1 VSPALASPRPR
12 QAARQSARPAGTR
25 AAARTAP
32 YSVDA
37 VLFTVADGDLA
48 VALQRAEARPGE
60 RPRERWT
67 LPWVAGVAD
76 EPLQAAAAR
85 VAADQLGEPPA
96 WMEQVGAFGDGR
108 RHPSPAPLSV
118 AFVGLVPANTAAE
131 GDLAAGVEFFPLGDL
146 PAVPPRQRAMVDA
159 AAAHVRARVGQAPVA
174 FRLLPPTFTLSQLQ
188 ELYELLLGRR
198 LHKASFRR
206 SLQAARIVEPTE
218 VWRSEGRGRP
228 AQLFRYAPKKRRPAV
243 RGLRFD

>member
-1 VSPALASPRPR
+1 MPPALASGRP
-12 QAARQSARPAGTR
+12 R
-25 AAARTAP
+25 AAARRPAARAGAGAAA

-37 VLFTVADGDLA
+37 VLFTVVDGDLA
-48 VALQRAEARPGE
+48 VALVRAAPGPGGE
-60 RPRERWT
+60 RPRERWM
-67 LPWVAGVAD
+67 LPWAGGTAD
-76 EPLQAAAAR
+76 EPLQAAAAL
-85 VAADQLGEPPA
+85 VAEEVLGGPAA

-118 AFVGLVPANTAAE
+118 AYVGLVPGGTELPGEDGGAE
-131 GDLAAGVEFFPLGDL
+131 FHPMGAL
-146 PAVPPRQRAMVDA
+146 PAVPPRQRAMIDA

-174 FRLLPPTFTLSQLQ
+174 FRLLPPTFTLSELQ
-188 ELYELLLGRR
+188 EIYEFLLGRR

-206 SLQAARIVEPTE
+206 SLQGARIVEPTE